1 MAEKYLLKPEDL
13 GRPCVLDEFDFET
26 TAELKEYD
34 GIIGQDRAIEAM
46 SYGLKIDTRG
56 YNIFMSGMSGTGKTS
71 YAKKYITRI
80 SKTKK
85 IPEDW
90 VYVYNFKKPN
100 QPIAINLPAGRGRD
114 FQKDMDEFVKV
125 LKQELKK
132 AFESEDYENEK
143 NYIIQEYQT
152 KRSEMLD
159 LLNEDAEK
167 QGFKVKTT
175 NAGIYFLPVIDGKV
189 ISEEE
194 YTELEDT
201 LKNEISKKSE
211 ELQMQTMEII
221 RKVKN
226 LEKMSEEKIDEWEN
240 KIALFAVG
248 IHIND
253 IKEKYTENEKISIYL
268 EEVQMDILENL
279 DDFRSED
286 HSDEQQQVLLP
297 MLKKDDDDSL
307 VRYKV
312 NLFIDNSDLTGAP
325 VVLDYN
331 PNYYNLLGK
340 MEYENEF
347 GSMTTDFTMIKSGL
361 LHQCNGGY
369 LILQAKDVLTS
380 PQSWEALKKVIRTR
394 EITIGNLKEQIGVVA
409 GSSMRPEPIPFK
421 AKVVLVGSERLYQ
434 ILYGYEDDFRKL
446 FKIRVDFDSEMERDK
461 DNVYSV
467 AKFIGTFCRKNEKLH
482 LKKMRSWQGD

>member
-1 MAEKYLLKPEDL
+1 MKMK
-13 GRPCVLDEFDFET
+13 
-26 TAELKEYD
+26 
-34 GIIGQDRAIEAM
+34 
-46 SYGLKIDTRG
+46 
-56 YNIFMSGMSGTGKTS
+56 
-71 YAKKYITRI
+71 
-80 SKTKK
+80 
-85 IPEDW
+85 
-90 VYVYNFKKPN
+90 
-100 QPIAINLPAGRGRD
+100 
-114 FQKDMDEFVKV
+114 
-125 LKQELKK
+125 
-132 AFESEDYENEK
+132 K

-446 FKIRVDFDSEMERDK
+446 FKIRVDFDSEMGKR
-461 DNVYSV
+461 
-467 AKFIGTFCRKNEKLH
+467 
-482 LKKMRSWQGD
+482 